1 MDKPWKLGNKLDKEW
16 SKNKD
21 IEWKYVKGKRTPFL
35 NGKQLTVGTRHRD
48 LLKAAGGDLSNAF
61 RDILKIGRIG
71 KNPEFDEYGRPLNIL
86 EAEYRKRG
94 AYAKAKEQSP
104 DVQPRTWSN
113 AYGSKSDK
121 PSSIEK
127 IEKKEEIPSDK
138 PFKNTVGGDGSV
150 KKSSN
155 TNETSGYEDE
165 HPLSDPDYNP
175 ESTKKNR
182 PIKRGAIEKENVK
195 RFGEDVVD
203 KLKIKHADWKKARKS
218 GTLDK
223 WRKKYG
229 VK

>member
-21 IEWKYVKGKRTPFL
+21 IEWIYVKGKRTPFL

-61 RDILKIGRIG
+61 RDILKIGRRG

-127 IEKKEEIPSDK
+127 IEKKEEISSDK

-150 KKSSN
+150 KKPDAKPNLVKTSSPTWTVEQEKAKWLN
-155 TNETSGYEDE
+155 D
-165 HPLSDPDYNP
+165 
-175 ESTKKNR
+175 TKIVQLLR
-182 PIKRGAIEKENVK
+182 LVLVMI
-195 RFGEDVVD
+195 
-203 KLKIKHADWKKARKS
+203 
-218 GTLDK
+218 
-223 WRKKYG
+223 
-229 VK
+229 